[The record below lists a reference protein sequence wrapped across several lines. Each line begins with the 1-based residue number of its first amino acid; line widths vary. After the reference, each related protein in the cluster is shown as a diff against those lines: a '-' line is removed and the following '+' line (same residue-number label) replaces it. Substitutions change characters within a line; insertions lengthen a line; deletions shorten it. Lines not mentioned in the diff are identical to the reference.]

1 MIKESRDVWLNAVQI
16 SDRYGLSVTK
26 VRYLMKKAHVPFY
39 VNKVGGF
46 YYLERDVIEA
56 MQPEAK
62 KIETRRV
69 LNLSADYHITTDDI
83 KREMEAIGCTVPYSQ
98 NARVALEDYETL
110 KAIFEND
117 GLKRERRATR

>member
-56 MQPEAK
+56 MKPQAS

-69 LNLSADYHITTDDI
+69 LNLSSDFRITVDDI
-83 KREMEAIGCTVPYSQ
+83 KREMEAIGCTVPYSV
-98 NARVALEDYETL
+98 NARVNLEDYDTL
-110 KAIFEND
+110 RAIFEND

>member
-16 SDRYGLSVTK
+16 SDRFGISVSK
-26 VRYLMKKAHVPFY
+26 VRYLMKKMHVPFY

-56 MQPEAK
+56 MKPQAS

-69 LNLSADYHITTDDI
+69 LNLSSDFRITVDDI
-83 KREMEAIGCTVPYSQ
+83 KREMEAIGCTVPYSV
-98 NARVALEDYETL
+98 NARVNLEDYDTL
-110 KAIFEND
+110 RAIFEND

>member
-26 VRYLMKKAHVPFY
+26 VRYLMKKMHVPFY

-56 MQPEAK
+56 MKPQTN

-69 LNLSADYHITTDDI
+69 LNLSADYHITTHDI